1 MQTNMAR
8 SQFRVQTNN
17 SLRVTIKHIFSFSR
31 LTFKMKLLAIAV
43 IVAAVFEWG
52 HVHASG
58 TNSGVPTSRS
68 LYDDPHA
75 DDNIEPYNNTYIVV
89 FKDAASREIIM
100 DGIIR
105 GNRNNDVDSGATR
118 VLADADNL
126 HFQLYDDLHRNTN
139 SNIKVESEYS
149 LAIFDMETLRFGSEE
164 EMQQFV
170 AAHGDNITQVC
181 RDKDIDDGVYFEQQ
195 LISLNYYA

>member
-1 MQTNMAR
+1 
-8 SQFRVQTNN
+8 
-17 SLRVTIKHIFSFSR
+17 
-31 LTFKMKLLAIAV
+31 MKLLAIAA

-52 HVHASG
+52 QVRASG

-68 LYDDPHA
+68 LYDDADA
-75 DDNIEPYNNTYIVV
+75 DDNMEPYNNTYIVV

-105 GNRNNDVDSGATR
+105 GNGNNDVDSGAR
-118 VLADADNL
+118 VLADSNNL
-126 HFQLYDDLHRNTN
+126 HFQPYDDLHRNTN
-139 SNIKVESEYS
+139 SNIEVKSEYS
-149 LAIFDMETLRFGSEE
+149 MAMFDMETLSFRSEE

-195 LISLNYYA
+195 LISLNYYYDSNVEDASMIISNTHPNFNRFK